1 MRACLDEEFSN
12 HGLTAEEN
20 RAYVV
25 ALTIFDQEYDIDL
38 NDLTPNATPRTK
50 RLVIALIRA
59 ACIDHGHVAA
69 YITQTYIEMLKL
81 EMEGK
86 EWEPFHKELM
96 AKEAWRKDYEE
107 WKMKKLL
114 TG

>member
-1 MRACLDEEFSN
+1 MRACLDKEFPN
-12 HGLTAEEN
+12 HGLTAKEE
-20 RAYVV
+20 RDYVV
-25 ALTIFDQEYDIDL
+25 ALTMFENDFDTNLYCKD
-38 NDLTPNATPRTK
+38 ATPRTK

-59 ACIDHGHVAA
+59 AYEDHGHVAA
-69 YITQTYIEMLKL
+69 YQTQTYVEMLKL

-96 AKEAWRKDYEE
+96 AKEAWRKHYEE
-107 WKMKKLL
+107 WKMNKLL